1 MGYLGYFSISFE
13 KIMFYTEILTRK
25 VELWIFSLVSLVKKT
40 PQNNFSSQNFSVEN
54 NYCSSS
60 VTHVIVSPEENI
72 KIGHGI
78 RVYSYFHLFKP
89 PCHDITSSREKS
101 KKLESNLAV
110 KYWEKYSVFLCC
122 EKLKFHLFKK
132 RSQTVIYYIL
142 GGE

>member
-1 MGYLGYFSISFE
+1 MVTFPSHLKKLLRSLLE
-13 KIMFYTEILTRK
+13 K
-25 VELWIFSLVSLVKKT
+25 LWIFSLVSLVKKT

-89 PCHDITSSREKS
+89 PFHDITSYREKY
-101 KKLESNLAV
+101 KNLQLSLAKV
-110 KYWEKYSVFLCC
+110 LGKVQTDLCC

>member
-1 MGYLGYFSISFE
+1 MVILAFWLTDTKLHNFS
-13 KIMFYTEILTRK
+13 KFYGK
-25 VELWIFSLVSLVKKT
+25 VGVIFWFLFREKT

-89 PCHDITSSREKS
+89 RFHDITS
-101 KKLESNLAV
+101 
-110 KYWEKYSVFLCC
+110 YGEKYKNLQLSLAKVQTDLCC